1 MSSLVLKNANVV
13 LPDRVATDSDIL
25 IENEKIAG
33 VGNNL
38 KADKEIDCRGLTVF
52 PGFID
57 IHNHGAVGI
66 DVNEADIE
74 GLYKIGKFL
83 ASQGVTAWFPT
94 VVPDQDEV
102 YQRVITAVDELMKFQ
117 ESEPVAQ
124 VLGIH
129 YEGIFANQQMCGALR
144 PEFFKTFVIGNELER
159 LPRLK
164 NGIHLMTLAPEVEG
178 GIELIKKLRQLGWI
192 PLIGHTKA
200 DFETLDKA
208 CEAGAKHLTHFFNA
222 MTGLHHR
229 ELGVVGWGLTE
240 DEVTFDIIADKVH
253 VNPKVLHFACRT
265 KTPAKVLLISDSIAP
280 TGLGDGVFQLWG
292 GKISV
297 KDKKTSNERGSIAGS
312 VITMQDAFRNIISL
326 GFSIV
331 EASIMAS
338 LNPAKLLGLQDVR
351 GSIKTGSRADLI
363 ALDERGKHVLTII
376 GGKIRR

>member
-1 MSSLVLKNANVV
+1 MSGLVLKNANVV
-13 LPDRVATDSDIL
+13 LPDRIATDSDIL
-25 IENEKIAG
+25 IENEKITDI
-33 VGNNL
+33 GNNL
-38 KADKEIDCRGLTVF
+38 KADKEIDCKGLTVS

-66 DVNEADIE
+66 DVNEADVE
-74 GLYKIGKFL
+74 GLYKISKFL

-94 VVPDQDEV
+94 IVPDQDEV
-102 YQRVITAVDELMKFQ
+102 YQRIITAVDELIKFQ

-144 PEFFKTFVIGNELER
+144 PEFFKTFVIRNEVER

-178 GIELIKKLRQLGWI
+178 GVELIKKLRQLGWI

-200 DFETLDKA
+200 DSETLDKA
-208 CEAGAKHLTHFFNA
+208 YEAGAKHLTHFFNA

-229 ELGVVGWGLTE
+229 ELGVVGWGLTK
-240 DEVTFDIIADKVH
+240 DDVTFDIIADKVH
-253 VNPKVLHFACRT
+253 VNPKVLRFACRA

-312 VITMQDAFRNIISL
+312 VITLQDAFRNMISL

-331 EASIMAS
+331 EASVMAS
-338 LNPAKLLGLQDVR
+338 LNPAKLLGLQDFR

-363 ALDERGKHVLTII
+363 VLDERGSHVLTII
-376 GGKIRR
+376 GGKVQQ